1 MAIYNGNKLAKKL
14 YVGTKPVR
22 AVYAGSRKVW
32 PSVVRVVRGVNYGA
46 WTYADPVRR
55 RTATPWEQDI
65 YCDDSVG
72 DVRYGATSTQEETAT
87 VSYTYGSWSYA
98 DPKRSRTKTTIYKYS
113 DTTRTGGTVTET
125 QTAATAVD
133 WDGSTYWNGSCGSNY
148 YYVDYKKVRTRYTYN
163 DVTRYSGYYNGDSRS
178 RRIEGSC
185 GWVRSTIVVSD
196 WANTGALCNAA
207 GTVGGYDCDGTYKV
221 QYYQQKRILEDRY
234 PDGSGGINNRTE
246 YRVGSIASRQQ
257 VDGYCDFVQP
267 KPILW
272 LDKIYNEDKKEE
284 IFDYEIYHN
293 ERETTIVLNS
303 TVYFNNLSV
312 NFYLCEG
319 IFNGDYFEKGEYL
332 DFDSQE
338 YDVSLTEACN
348 INTIVDIDYGQIVC
362 NVYFSKEDLNSPSD
376 IEVKLDLYNVYSGL
390 THTVYIKAY
399 SF

>member
-22 AVYAGSRKVW
+22 AVYAGSQKVW
-32 PSVVRVVRGVNYGA
+32 PSVVRVARGVNYGA

-87 VSYTYGSWSYA
+87 VSYNYGSWSYA

-178 RRIEGSC
+178 RRIEGLC
-185 GWVRSTIVVSD
+185 GWVRDWRVLSD
-196 WANTGALCNAA
+196 WANNGYTCNAA
-207 GTVGGYDCDGTYKV
+207 GTRGAYDCSSTYCVRYNQQQRTLSYCFPDKSGNTQTKV
-221 QYYQQKRILEDRY
+221 
-234 PDGSGGINNRTE
+234 E
-246 YRVGSIASRQQ
+246 YRAGSENSRAQEDGKCGYSAKQ
-257 VDGYCDFVQP
+257 VVNY
-267 KPILW
+267 LTNMT
-272 LDKIYNEDKKEE
+272 YNDLGVYPSEE
-284 IFDYEIYHN
+284 WAGGNYP
-293 ERETTIVLNS
+293 
-303 TVYFNNLSV
+303 
-312 NFYLCEG
+312 
-319 IFNGDYFEKGEYL
+319 EYL
-332 DFDSQE
+332 ILGVCGYMNEQMEFRMNFKVKQRVTQNGSTTERRLMSNDATDSFE
-338 YDVSLTEACN
+338 IISRDPGIVVRGGFNSGNCN
-348 INTIVDIDYGQIVC
+348 IYATGDLGANFHVILTIHIPEGNDVYVDV
-362 NVYFSKEDLNSPSD
+362 
-376 IEVKLDLYNVYSGL
+376 EV
-390 THTVYIKAY
+390 T
-399 SF
+399 F

>member
-32 PSVVRVVRGVNYGA
+32 PSVVRVARGVNYGA

-55 RTATPWEQDI
+55 RTATPWEQEI

-185 GWVRSTIVVSD
+185 GWVRDWRVVSD
-196 WANTGALCNAA
+196 WANNGYTCNAA
-207 GTVGGYDCDGTYKV
+207 GTRGAYDCSGTYCVRYNQQQRTLSYCFPDLSGSTQTKV
-221 QYYQQKRILEDRY
+221 EYRAGSENSRAQEDGKCGYTKVSYKIFSNTGYYYITADERGDENKSDTKTLA
-234 PDGSGGINNRTE
+234 PDGSGNCYINVSVRYTN
-246 YRVGSIASRQQ
+246 Q
-257 VDGYCDFVQP
+257 
-267 KPILW
+267 
-272 LDKIYNEDKKEE
+272 EDS
-284 IFDYEIYHN
+284 FALY
-293 ERETTIVLNS
+293 
-303 TVYFNNLSV
+303 
-312 NFYLCEG
+312 
-319 IFNGDYFEKGEYL
+319 
-332 DFDSQE
+332 
-338 YDVSLTEACN
+338 
-348 INTIVDIDYGQIVC
+348 ID
-362 NVYFSKEDLNSPSD
+362 N
-376 IEVKLDLYNVYSGL
+376 IEVYQNNTKITPSLSAEKVSGTGGQSYIYGNNARIL
-390 THTVYIKAY
+390 VAGDAKCTWRIKDATGVYIEVNLDI
-399 SF
+399 SC